1 MFTVSINRYEPV
13 YSVHTE
19 TLYFTKN
26 SHSQSQ
32 CVISLVM
39 SSAFNFKYAF
49 QYTSKLTCSKKGR
62 MLHIPPTG
70 IFDVRP
76 QCMFMF
82 RIQNGR
88 VLHVTST

>member
-1 MFTVSINRYEPV
+1 MLTVSIHRYEPV
-13 YSVHTE
+13 YSDHTE

-39 SSAFNFKYAF
+39 SRAFNFKYAF
-49 QYTSKLTCSKKGR
+49 QYTSKLTCYKKGR
-62 MLHIPPTG
+62 MLHIPPPG
-70 IFDVRP
+70 IIEVRP

-82 RIQNGR
+82 
-88 VLHVTST
+88 S